1 MSDRRETAPPPA
13 ARPAPA
19 EAQGARL
26 KRFQREQA
34 IVEYLNRGVSV
45 VEIAARIGVGEKR
58 MRATIKEIM
67 ARRMPHPPAQFVAIQ
82 VSRLNEALL
91 VAYSAMS
98 PTNLKAVDRVVKIVR
113 EFDRYGGAF
122 AAEWRRPDAP
132 GLDAPDE
139 ADAAFARAWL
149 CASEPALEDVDP
161 ASPGRA
167 GGDRPQNPA
176 QSLEIM
182 ESAPGNRSASGAG
195 ADARPAPEAAPAG
208 RLASADLRP
217 SLPQESPNR
226 GAEPTGQMDPQTSK
240 DASSTA
246 SQAAAARDARPHNP
260 LQSVEKVESAPG
272 NSAAGADAQRAADD
286 RPAPIAAPSGFMP
299 VPGLEPIR
307 TPDRRGPTDAPSAS
321 ATAAG
326 RPQNPAQR
334 LEIMESAP
342 GNDWSRWMTF
352 LSAVATPAESARSP
366 VDAGA
371 FRRRA
376 MA

>member
-149 CASEPALEDVDP
+149 CAAEPALEDVDP
-161 ASPGRA
+161 ASPRRA
-167 GGDRPQNPA
+167 GGDRPENPA

-182 ESAPGNRSASGAG
+182 ESAPGNPSASGAG

-208 RLASADLRP
+208 RLASADLCP
-217 SLPQESPNR
+217 SLPQENPTS
-226 GAEPTGQMDPQTSK
+226 EPTGRMDPQTSK
-240 DASSTA
+240 DAPSTA
-246 SQAAAARDARPHNP
+246 SQAGAARDARPDNP
-260 LQSVEKVESAPG
+260 LQNVEKVESAPG

-286 RPAPIAAPSGFMP
+286 RPAPVAAPSGFMP

-321 ATAAG
+321 ARAAE

-334 LEIMESAP
+334 LETMESAP
-342 GNDWSRWMTF
+342 GNDWRRWMAF
-352 LSAVATPAESARSP
+352 LSAVATPAESTRSP
-366 VDAGA
+366 VDAEA